1 MKGFNKYLIQIHNI
15 SGSLLSLMFVVWFIS
30 GIVLIFDGFPH
41 ASRKDRFLH
50 LAEFKKQDFEELQAP
65 PTSFKGK
72 VSLELCDGKAVYRVK
87 SGKKAQKTYD
97 AKSLEP
103 INFFDEEH
111 AKTISASFNG
121 YPVKDLE
128 KIGELDDWM
137 PWSYYKPLLP
147 FYKCRMSDPA
157 HTILYVS
164 EKTGEIVQETNRRS
178 RWSARFGAIPHWIYF
193 KKLRLAKDTWRFVI
207 IILASL
213 GILMSVTG
221 IYTGLVRL
229 RKRKEK
235 GISPYKRFW
244 YKWHHLTGFFFGL
257 FVFTFIL
264 SGLVSVTSIPD
275 WMVGVNSKEKID
287 IEWNQ
292 KLDLSGHKNTLPKE
306 IFAALK
312 NKEGVRKIEWKTVL
326 NTPQFRVYYDDYQ
339 KSEIYTLEDGKVI
352 LLKKFSLA
360 DIKQQSEK
368 KFKNT
373 LFSVVEQQNYDN
385 YYSGSAMYYLPQM
398 AYKIEIDD
406 VAKTWL
412 YIDPASGERVKKLNK
427 NSRLRRWLYRFFHTL
442 DLAILKQ
449 YDTLR
454 KTILILLSL
463 VGLAV
468 SITGLMLSF
477 KWFRRNYNK
486 LIKTKKL

>member
-1 MKGFNKYLIQIHNI
+1 
-15 SGSLLSLMFVVWFIS
+15 MFVVWFIS

-103 INFFDEEH
+103 INSFDEEH

-157 HTILYVS
+157 HTVLYVS

-193 KKLRLAKDTWRFVI
+193 KKLRLAKDSWRLVI
-207 IILASL
+207 IILSSF
-213 GILMSVTG
+213 GILMSITG
-221 IYTGLVRL
+221 IYAGFVRL

-235 GISPYKRFW
+235 GISPYKKFW
-244 YKWHHLTGFFFGL
+244 YKWHHLAGFFFGL

-264 SGLVSVTSIPD
+264 SGLVSVTSIPT
-275 WMVGVNSKEKID
+275 G
-287 IEWNQ
+287 
-292 KLDLSGHKNTLPKE
+292 
-306 IFAALK
+306 
-312 NKEGVRKIEWKTVL
+312 
-326 NTPQFRVYYDDYQ
+326 
-339 KSEIYTLEDGKVI
+339 
-352 LLKKFSLA
+352 
-360 DIKQQSEK
+360 
-368 KFKNT
+368 
-373 LFSVVEQQNYDN
+373 
-385 YYSGSAMYYLPQM
+385 
-398 AYKIEIDD
+398 
-406 VAKTWL
+406 WL
-412 YIDPASGERVKKLNK
+412 G
-427 NSRLRRWLYRFFHTL
+427 
-442 DLAILKQ
+442 
-449 YDTLR
+449 
-454 KTILILLSL
+454 
-463 VGLAV
+463 
-468 SITGLMLSF
+468 
-477 KWFRRNYNK
+477 
-486 LIKTKKL
+486 